1 MRKIVLLSALV
12 SILLPLTSHFSP
24 LSACT
29 NFIVCKKASADGSV
43 FVTYNADSYG
53 AFMPLYHF
61 PAAKHGAGEMR
72 KVYEWDTNKY
82 LGEIPEVAET
92 YNVIGN
98 SNEWQVTIG
107 ETTFGGR
114 EEMADSTGI
123 IDYGSLIYITLQRAK
138 TAREALQV
146 MTSLVEQFGYCSE
159 GETFSVADK
168 DEAWMLEM
176 MGCGPD
182 RTKEQGRTVWVAVR
196 IPDDAI
202 AAHANQS
209 RITKFLDGRYVQVK
223 MKDLLNPK
231 AFAKAERQLLK
242 ANQKPQ
248 TSNLKPQTLM
258 LCSDNVV
265 SYARTMGWFEGKD
278 ADFSYNAAY
287 AKPDFSGRR
296 YCEARVWSFFNRF
309 ADDFSEYVPYAA
321 GIEPNTKEMPLW
333 IIPNKKV
340 TMQDIRDAMR
350 DHYEGTPFALDS
362 KGDIGGGI
370 FQMPYR
376 PSPLSFKLDGQEVFN
391 ERPIST
397 QQSAFSF
404 ISQMRS
410 SLPREVGACFWFGND
425 DGNMV
430 AYTPMYSCI
439 TRRPK
444 CFSGEGADDVTVSM
458 DNAFWVCNWVSNMV
472 YPRYSMMFPSLKEVR
487 DSLDAS
493 YAQLQP
499 DIEAKALALSTA
511 DERIRLLTDY
521 SCQKGDEMIARW
533 QQLAFFLIVKY
544 NDMVVKPTDEQGR
557 FLRNQYGGGAKVV
570 RPGFPEAYAR
580 ELLKQTGSRYLVP
593 EKEKKD

>member
-1 MRKIVLLSALV
+1 MSA
-12 SILLPLTSHFSP
+12 SM
-24 LSACT
+24 ACT

-53 AFMPLYHF
+53 AFMPLYHY
-61 PAAKHGAGEMR
+61 PAATHAAGEMR

-82 LGEIPEVAET
+82 LGEIAEAPQT
-92 YNVIGN
+92 WNVIGN

-123 IDYGSLIYITLQRAK
+123 IDYGSLIYIALQRSK

-146 MTSLVEQFGYCSE
+146 MTSLVEQYGYCSE

-182 RTKEQGRTVWVAVR
+182 RTKEAGRTVWVAVR

-223 MKDLLNPK
+223 MKDLQNPK
-231 AFAKAERQLLK
+231 AIAKAERNLQKSK
-242 ANQKPQ
+242 AQ
-248 TSNLKPQTLM
+248 SLM
-258 LCSDNVV
+258 ICSDNVV
-265 SYARTMGWFEGKD
+265 SYARAMGWFEGKD

-287 AKPDFSGRR
+287 AEPDFSGRR

-321 GIEPNTKEMPLW
+321 GIEKDAKEMPLW

-340 TMQDIRDAMR
+340 TIQDLRDAMR

-362 KGDIGGGI
+362 DIGGGI

-376 PSPLSFKLDGQEVFN
+376 PSPLSFKVDGVEYFN

-397 QQSAFSF
+397 QQTAWSY
-404 ISQMRS
+404 ISQMRA

-430 AYTPMYSCI
+430 AYTPMYSCM

-444 CFSGEGADDVTVSM
+444 CFAGEGADDVTFSM
-458 DNAFWVCNWVSNMV
+458 DNAYWVCNWVSNMV
-472 YPRYSMMFPSLKEVR
+472 YPRYSMMFPSLQTVR

-493 YAQLQP
+493 YDRLQP
-499 DIEAKALALSTA
+499 EIEAKALALSTA
-511 DERIRLLTDY
+511 DERIKLLTDY
-521 SCQKGDEMIARW
+521 SCQKGDEMISRW

-544 NDMVVKPTDEQGR
+544 NDMVVKPTDENGT
-557 FLRNQYGGGAKVV
+557 FLRTPYGHGARVV
-570 RPGFPEAYAR
+570 RPGFPERYAKD
-580 ELLKQTGSRYLVP
+580 LLKQTGNKFLVP
-593 EKEKKD
+593 QKENK

>member
-1 MRKIVLLSALV
+1 MMNMKRNLIFCSMLLAAAYAA
-12 SILLPLTSHFSP
+12 
-24 LSACT
+24 ACT
-29 NFIVCKKASADGSV
+29 NFIVGKKASADGSV

-53 AFMPLYHF
+53 AFMPLYHY
-61 PAAKHGAGEMR
+61 PAAKHEAGEMR

-82 LGEIPEVAET
+82 LGEIPEAAET
-92 YNVIGN
+92 WNVIGN

-123 IDYGSLIYITLQRAK
+123 IDYGSLIYIALQRSK

-146 MTSLVEQFGYCSE
+146 MTSLVAEYGYCSE

-209 RITKFLDGRYVQVK
+209 RITQFLDGRYVQVK

-231 AFAKAERQLLK
+231 AMAKAERN
-242 ANQKPQ
+242 AQKLNAK
-248 TSNLKPQTLM
+248 SLVVF
-258 LCSDNVV
+258 SDNVV
-265 SYARTMGWFEGKD
+265 SYARNMGWFEGKD

-321 GIEPNTKEMPLW
+321 GIEKDAKEMPLW

-340 TMQDIRDAMR
+340 TLEDMRAAMR
-350 DHYEGTPFALDS
+350 DHYEGTPFALDQ

-376 PSPLSFKLDGQEVFN
+376 PSPLSFKVDDVEYFN

-397 QQSAFSF
+397 QQTAWSF

-410 SLPREVGACFWFGND
+410 SLPREIGACFWFGND

-439 TRRPK
+439 TRVPK
-444 CFSGEGADDVTVSM
+444 CFSGEGADDVTFSM

-499 DIEAKALALSTA
+499 EIEAKALSMATPE
-511 DERIRLLTDY
+511 ERIACLTDY
-521 SCQKGDEMIARW
+521 SCKKGDEMIARW

-544 NDMVVKPTDEQGR
+544 NDIVVKPTDDQGR
-557 FLRNQYGGGAKVV
+557 FLRNKYGGGAKVV
-570 RPGFPEAYAR
+570 RPGFPDAYAR
-580 ELLKQTGSRYLVP
+580 ELLNQTGTKYLVP
-593 EKEKKD
+593 KEEK

>member
-1 MRKIVLLSALV
+1 MKKLLFILFALHF
-12 SILLPLTSHFSP
+12 SFLTSV
-24 LSACT
+24 ACT
-29 NFIVCKKASADGSV
+29 NFIVGKKASVDGSV

-53 AFMPLYHF
+53 AFMPLYHY
-61 PAAKHGAGEMR
+61 PAARHEAGEMR
-72 KVYEWDTNKY
+72 KVFEWDTDKY
-82 LGEIPEVAET
+82 LGEIAEAPET

-114 EEMADSTGI
+114 EEMADSTGV
-123 IDYGSLIYITLQRAK
+123 IDYGSLIYIALQRSK

-146 MTSLVEQFGYCSE
+146 MTSLVAEYGYYSE

-182 RTKEQGRTVWVAVR
+182 RSKEAGRAVWVAVR

-223 MKDLLNPK
+223 MKDLLKKYPVDGK
-231 AFAKAERQLLK
+231 
-242 ANQKPQ
+242 KPVP
-248 TSNLKPQTLM
+248 NLM
-258 LCSDNVV
+258 VCSDNVV
-265 SYARTMGWFEGKD
+265 SYARNMGWFEGKD

-287 AKPDFSGRR
+287 AAPDFSGRR

-309 ADDFSEYVPYAA
+309 SDDFSEYVPYAA
-321 GIEPNTKEMPLW
+321 GIEKDAKDMPLW
-333 IIPNKKV
+333 IIPNKKLAL
-340 TMQDIRDAMR
+340 QDLRDAMR
-350 DHYEGTPFALDS
+350 DHYEGTPFALD
-362 KGDIGGGI
+362 GDFGGGI
-370 FQMPYR
+370 FAMPYR
-376 PSPLSFKLDGQEVFN
+376 PSPLSFKLDGVEYFN

-397 QQSAFSF
+397 QQTAWTF
-404 ISQMRS
+404 ISQMRA

-430 AYTPMYSCI
+430 AYTPMYSCM
-439 TRRPK
+439 TRVPK
-444 CFSGEGADDVTVSM
+444 CFSGEGVDDVTFSM

-472 YPRYSMMFPSLKEVR
+472 YPRYSMMFPTLQAVR

-493 YAQLQP
+493 YTQLQP
-499 DIEAKALALSTA
+499 EIEAKALALPTA
-511 DERIRLLTDY
+511 EERVKMLTDY
-521 SCQKGDEMIARW
+521 SCQKGGEMLARW

-544 NDMVVKPTDEQGR
+544 NDIVVKPTDENGTFER
-557 FLRNQYGGGAKVV
+557 TPNKKGARVQ
-570 RPGFPEAYAR
+570 RPGFPEYYAR
-580 ELLKQTGSRYLVP
+580 ELIKQTGTKLLVP
-593 EKEKKD
+593 QEEKKD

>member
-1 MRKIVLLSALV
+1 MRKIVLVLLSV
-12 SILLPLTSHFSP
+12 
-24 LSACT
+24 LSLSSAFACT
-29 NFIVCKKASADGSV
+29 NFIVGKKASADGSV

-53 AFMPLYHF
+53 AFMPLYHY
-61 PAAKHGAGEMR
+61 PAAKHEAGEMC
-72 KVYEWDTNKY
+72 KVFEWDTNKY
-82 LGEIPEVAET
+82 LGEIPEAPET
-92 YNVIGN
+92 WNVIGN

-114 EEMADSTGI
+114 EEMTDSTGI
-123 IDYGSLIYITLQRAK
+123 IDYGSLIYIALQRSK

-146 MTSLVEQFGYCSE
+146 MTSLVEQYGYYSE

-168 DEAWMLEM
+168 DEVWMLEM

-182 RTKEQGRTVWVAVR
+182 RTKEQGRSVWVAVR
-196 IPDDAI
+196 IPDDAV

-223 MKDLLNPK
+223 MQDLLKKYPVNGK
-231 AFAKAERQLLK
+231 
-242 ANQKPQ
+242 KPVP
-248 TSNLKPQTLM
+248 NLM
-258 LCSDNVV
+258 VCSDNVV
-265 SYARTMGWFEGKD
+265 SYARAMGWYDGKD

-287 AKPDFSGRR
+287 AVPDFSGRR

-321 GIEPNTKEMPLW
+321 GIEKDTKEMPLW

-340 TMQDIRDAMR
+340 TLQDLRDAMR

-362 KGDIGGGI
+362 AGDIGGGM
-370 FQMPYR
+370 FRMPYR
-376 PSPLSFKLDGQEVFN
+376 VSPLSFKIDDVEYFN

-397 QQSAFSF
+397 FQTAWSF

-439 TRRPK
+439 TRRPL
-444 CFSGEGADDVTVSM
+444 CFSGEGADDVTFSI

-472 YPRYSMMFPSLKEVR
+472 YPRYEMMFPSLQAVR
-487 DSLDAS
+487 DSLDQS
-493 YAQLQP
+493 YERLQP
-499 DIEAKALALSTA
+499 EIEA
-511 DERIRLLTDY
+511 
-521 SCQKGDEMIARW
+521 
-533 QQLAFFLIVKY
+533 FL
-544 NDMVVKPTDEQGR
+544 P
-557 FLRNQYGGGAKVV
+557 FS
-570 RPGFPEAYAR
+570 F
-580 ELLKQTGSRYLVP
+580 
-593 EKEKKD
+593 

>member
-1 MRKIVLLSALV
+1 MNKKVKNDMKK
-12 SILLPLTSHFSP
+12 ILLILFTFHFSLLTSF
-24 LSACT
+24 ACT
-29 NFIVCKKASADGSV
+29 NFIVGKKASADGSV

-53 AFMPLYHF
+53 AFMPLYHY
-61 PAAKHGAGEMR
+61 PAAKHEAGEMR
-72 KVYEWDTNKY
+72 KVFEWDTNKY
-82 LGEIPEVAET
+82 LGEIPEAAET
-92 YNVIGN
+92 WNVIGN

-114 EEMADSTGI
+114 EEMVDSTGI
-123 IDYGSLIYITLQRAK
+123 IDYGSLIYIALQRSK

-146 MTSLVEQFGYCSE
+146 MTSLVAEYGYCSE

-182 RTKEQGRTVWVAVR
+182 RTKEQGRAVWVAVR

-209 RITKFLDGRYVQVK
+209 RITQFLDGRYVQVK

-231 AFAKAERQLLK
+231 AMAKAERN
-242 ANQKPQ
+242 AQKLNAQ
-248 TSNLKPQTLM
+248 SFVVF
-258 LCSDNVV
+258 SDNVV

-321 GIEPNTKEMPLW
+321 GIEKDAKEMPLW

-340 TMQDIRDAMR
+340 TLEDLRAAMR
-350 DHYEGTPFALDS
+350 DHYEGTPFALDQ

-376 PSPLSFKLDGQEVFN
+376 PSPLSFKVDDVEYFN

-397 QQSAFSF
+397 QQTAWSF

-439 TRRPK
+439 TRVPK
-444 CFSGEGADDVTVSM
+444 CFSGEGADDVTFSM
-458 DNAFWVCNWVSNMV
+458 DNAYWVCNWVSNMV

-499 DIEAKALALSTA
+499 EIEAKALALSTPE
-511 DERIRLLTDY
+511 ERIACLTDY
-521 SCQKGDEMIARW
+521 SCKKGDEMISRW

-544 NDMVVKPTDEQGR
+544 NDIVVKPTDEHGR
-557 FLRNQYGGGAKVV
+557 FIRNKFGGGAKVV
-570 RPGFPEAYAR
+570 RPGFPDAYFR
-580 ELLKQTGSRYLVP
+580 ELLNQTGNKYLVP
-593 EKEKKD
+593 KEEK

>member
-1 MRKIVLLSALV
+1 MRKIVLVLLSV
-12 SILLPLTSHFSP
+12 
-24 LSACT
+24 LSLSSAFACT
-29 NFIVCKKASADGSV
+29 NFIVGKKASADGSV

-53 AFMPLYHF
+53 AFMPLYHY
-61 PAAKHGAGEMR
+61 PAAKHEAGEMC
-72 KVYEWDTNKY
+72 KVFEWDTNKY
-82 LGEIPEVAET
+82 LGEIPEAPET
-92 YNVIGN
+92 WNVIGN

-114 EEMADSTGI
+114 EEMTDSTGI
-123 IDYGSLIYITLQRAK
+123 IDYGSLIYIALQRSK

-146 MTSLVEQFGYCSE
+146 MTSLVEQYGYYSE

-168 DEAWMLEM
+168 DEVWMLEM

-182 RTKEQGRTVWVAVR
+182 RTKEQGRSVWVAVR
-196 IPDDAI
+196 IPDDAV

-223 MKDLLNPK
+223 MQDLLKKYPVNGK
-231 AFAKAERQLLK
+231 
-242 ANQKPQ
+242 KPVP
-248 TSNLKPQTLM
+248 NLM
-258 LCSDNVV
+258 VCSDNVV
-265 SYARTMGWFEGKD
+265 SYARAMGWYDGKD

-287 AKPDFSGRR
+287 AVPDFSGRR

-321 GIEPNTKEMPLW
+321 GIEKDTKEMPLW

-340 TMQDIRDAMR
+340 TLQDLRDAMR

-362 KGDIGGGI
+362 AGDIGGGM
-370 FQMPYR
+370 FRMPYR
-376 PSPLSFKLDGQEVFN
+376 VSPLSFKIDDVEYFN

-397 QQSAFSF
+397 FQTAWSF

-439 TRRPK
+439 TRRPL
-444 CFSGEGADDVTVSM
+444 CFPGEGADDVTFSI

-472 YPRYSMMFPSLKEVR
+472 YPRYEMMFPSLQAVR
-487 DSLDAS
+487 DSLDQS
-493 YAQLQP
+493 YERLQP
-499 DIEAKALALSTA
+499 EIEAKALALATPE
-511 DERIRLLTDY
+511 ERISFLTDY

-533 QQLAFFLIVKY
+533 QKLAFFLIVKY
-544 NDMVVKPTDEQGR
+544 NDMVVKPTDDNGT
-557 FLRNQYGGGAKVV
+557 FLRNKYGDGERVK
-570 RPGFPEAYAR
+570 RPGLPDAYAR
-580 ELLKQTGSRYLVP
+580 ELIKQTGTKFLVP
-593 EKEKKD
+593 KER

>member
-1 MRKIVLLSALV
+1 MKRNLILTALFFAG
-12 SILLPLTSHFSP
+12 TYAM
-24 LSACT
+24 ACT
-29 NFIVCKKASADGSV
+29 NFIVGKKASADGSV

-53 AFMPLYHF
+53 AFMPLYHY
-61 PAAKHGAGEMR
+61 PAARHETGEMR
-72 KVYEWDTNKY
+72 KVYEWDTNKF
-82 LGEIPEVAET
+82 LGEIPEVPET

-123 IDYGSLIYITLQRAK
+123 IDYGSLIYIALQRSK
-138 TAREALQV
+138 SAREALQV
-146 MTSLVEQFGYCSE
+146 MTSLVEQYGYYSE

-182 RTKEQGRTVWVAVR
+182 RGKSKERVVWVAVR
-196 IPDDAI
+196 IPDEAV

-231 AFAKAERQLLK
+231 TFAKAERILQKTK
-242 ANQKPQ
+242 AQ
-248 TSNLKPQTLM
+248 SLVV
-258 LCSDNVV
+258 CSDNVV
-265 SYARTMGWFEGKD
+265 SYARAMGWFDGND

-309 ADDFSEYVPYAA
+309 SDDFSEYVPYAA
-321 GIEPNTKEMPLW
+321 GKEEHAKEMPLW

-340 TMQDIRDAMR
+340 SLQDLRDAMR
-350 DHYEGTPFALDS
+350 DHYEGTPFALDTT
-362 KGDIGGGI
+362 GDIGGGI

-376 PSPLSFKLDGQEVFN
+376 PSPLSFKVDGVEYFN

-397 QQSAFSF
+397 QQTAWSF

-430 AYTPMYSCI
+430 AYTPMYSCM

-444 CFSGEGADDVTVSM
+444 CFSGEGADDVTFSM

-472 YPRYSMMFPSLKEVR
+472 YPRYAMMFPSLKEVR

-493 YAQLQP
+493 YDRLQP
-499 DIEAKALALSTA
+499 EIEARALALPTTEERVRMLTA
-511 DERIRLLTDY
+511 Y
-521 SCQKGDEMIARW
+521 SCQKGDEMLARW

-544 NDMVVKPTDEQGR
+544 NDMVVKPTDQNGTFE
-557 FLRNQYGGGAKVV
+557 RNQYGGGARVQ
-570 RPGFPEAYAR
+570 RPGMPEQYAR
-580 ELLKQTGSRYLVP
+580 EFIQMTGDKFLVP
-593 EKEKKD
+593 EKEKQD

>member
-1 MRKIVLLSALV
+1 MRKIVLVLLSV
-12 SILLPLTSHFSP
+12 
-24 LSACT
+24 LSLSSAFACT
-29 NFIVCKKASADGSV
+29 NFIVGKKASADGSV

-53 AFMPLYHF
+53 AFMPLYHY
-61 PAAKHGAGEMR
+61 PAAKHEAGEMC
-72 KVYEWDTNKY
+72 KVFEWDTNKY
-82 LGEIPEVAET
+82 LGEIPEAPET
-92 YNVIGN
+92 WNVIGN
-98 SNEWQVTIG
+98 NNEWQVTIG

-114 EEMADSTGI
+114 EEMTDSTGI
-123 IDYGSLIYITLQRAK
+123 IDYGSLIYIALQRSK

-146 MTSLVEQFGYCSE
+146 MTSLVEQYGYYSE

-168 DEAWMLEM
+168 DEVWMLEM

-182 RTKEQGRTVWVAVR
+182 RTKEQGRSVWVAVR
-196 IPDDAI
+196 IPDDAV

-223 MKDLLNPK
+223 MQDLLKKYPVNGK
-231 AFAKAERQLLK
+231 
-242 ANQKPQ
+242 KPVP
-248 TSNLKPQTLM
+248 NLM
-258 LCSDNVV
+258 VCSDNVV
-265 SYARTMGWFEGKD
+265 SYARAMGWYDGKD

-287 AKPDFSGRR
+287 AVPDFSGRR

-321 GIEPNTKEMPLW
+321 GIEKDTKEMPLW

-340 TMQDIRDAMR
+340 TLQDLRDAMR

-362 KGDIGGGI
+362 AGDIGGGM
-370 FQMPYR
+370 FRMPYR
-376 PSPLSFKLDGQEVFN
+376 VSPLSFKIDDVEYFN

-397 QQSAFSF
+397 FQTAWSF

-439 TRRPK
+439 TRRPL
-444 CFSGEGADDVTVSM
+444 CFSGEGADDVTFSI

-472 YPRYSMMFPSLKEVR
+472 YPRYEMMFPSLQAVR
-487 DSLDAS
+487 DSLDQS
-493 YAQLQP
+493 YERLQP
-499 DIEAKALALSTA
+499 EIEAKALALATPE
-511 DERIRLLTDY
+511 ERISFLTDY

-533 QQLAFFLIVKY
+533 QKLAFFLIVKY
-544 NDMVVKPTDEQGR
+544 NDMVVKPTDDNGT
-557 FLRNQYGGGAKVV
+557 FLRNKYGDGERVK
-570 RPGFPEAYAR
+570 RPGLPDAYAR
-580 ELLKQTGSRYLVP
+580 ELIKQTGTKFLVP
-593 EKEKKD
+593 KER